1 MLLVVRLALQPV
13 SQGMRMDFSF
23 TEDQK
28 MLRGKVRD
36 FARREL
42 EPAAAAIDEADKFPA
57 RLVRKIADLGLM
69 GLTIPEEYGGSGRGK
84 TEFCIVVEELSR
96 ASASVSAILRVSL
109 SLAIHPIVLFG
120 TEQQKRRFLVSHA
133 GGDMLACFALTEA
146 GAGSDPAAMATTARR
161 QGDDYILNGSKL
173 FTSLGDEA
181 DIALV
186 FATVD
191 RSLRHRGIT
200 AFIVEKGTP
209 GFSVGKHAS
218 KLGMHGVSAV
228 ELIFQDC
235 VVPGENRLGEEGRGL
250 KIALETLNASRITVG
265 AEAVG
270 ISQAALDAALS
281 YARRPRRSG
290 QPIADFQSIQWMLA
304 DMATQIDAARLLT
317 YRAAYLEDNGL
328 PFVKEAAMAKL
339 FASEV
344 SRMVTNNALQIH
356 GGYGYTK
363 DCPVERY
370 LRDARITELYE
381 GTSEMMRLTIARD
394 LIK

>member
-1 MLLVVRLALQPV
+1 
-13 SQGMRMDFSF
+13 MDFSF

-28 MLRGKVRD
+28 MLKSMVRD
-36 FARREL
+36 FALREL

-109 SLAIHPIVLFG
+109 SLAIHPIVIFG
-120 TEQQKRRFLVSHA
+120 TEQQKRRILPPHA
-133 GGDMLACFALTEA
+133 SGDMLCCFALTEA
-146 GAGSDPAAMATTARR
+146 GAGSDPAAIATTARR
-161 QGDDYILNGSKL
+161 QGDDYVLNGSKT
-173 FTSLGDEA
+173 FISLGPEA
-181 DIALV
+181 DVAV
-186 FATVD
+186 VMATVD

-200 AFIVEKGTP
+200 AFIVDKDTP
-209 GFSVGKHAS
+209 GFSVGKHER
-218 KLGMHGVSAV
+218 KLGMHGVSSV

-235 VVPGENRLGEEGRGL
+235 VVPGENRLGEEGQGL
-250 KIALETLNASRITVG
+250 KIALEALNASRTTVG

-270 ISQAALDAALS
+270 ISQAAFDASLN
-281 YARRPRRSG
+281 YAKERKQFG
-290 QPIADFQSIQWMLA
+290 QPIASFQAIQWMLA
-304 DMATQIDAARLLT
+304 DMATQIEAARLLT

-328 PFVKEAAMAKL
+328 PFAKEAAMAKL

-356 GGYGYTK
+356 GGYGYTR
-363 DCPVERY
+363 DYPVERH
-370 LRDARITELYE
+370 LRDARLTELYE
-381 GTSEMMRLTIARD
+381 GTSEMMRMTIARN